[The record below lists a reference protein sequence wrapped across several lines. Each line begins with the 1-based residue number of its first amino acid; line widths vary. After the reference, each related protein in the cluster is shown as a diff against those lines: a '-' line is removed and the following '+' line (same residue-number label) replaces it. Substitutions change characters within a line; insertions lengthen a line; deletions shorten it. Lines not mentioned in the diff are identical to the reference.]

1 MVPETQWATGVA
13 ILRERTVKG
22 RSISF
27 ESLAVGCADPHGLS
41 RHCSLRDAMVA
52 DVMGWVD
59 VVQI

>member
-1 MVPETQWATGVA
+1 MVPETQWAMGVA

-22 RSISF
+22 RSIGF
-27 ESLAVGCADPHGLS
+27 GSLAAGCADPRGLS
-41 RHCSLRDAMVA
+41 HHCSLRDERLA